1 MSTQLTTLYRFTL
14 ASCEALVADI
24 PQEQLEHQPAPGVNP
39 PAWILGHLAICTDLA
54 LTLMG
59 QPKRLPQEWH
69 AEFGPRSKPLSEH
82 HPYPDREEL
91 LIALREGHEA
101 VAAALLQVTPEQ
113 LEAPNPLQMP
123 FLQRTLPT
131 VGDLLAHL
139 VSTHEAAHLG
149 HLSNWRRQMGK
160 PPLF

>member
-1 MSTQLTTLYRFTL
+1 MSVQLTTLYRFTL
-14 ASCEALVADI
+14 NYCEALMADI
-24 PQEQLEHQPAPGVNP
+24 PQDQMEQQPSPGVNP
-39 PAWILGHLAICTDLA
+39 PAWILGHLAICTDSA

-59 QPKRLPQEWH
+59 QPKRLPEEWH
-69 AEFGPRSKPLSEH
+69 AEFGPRTKPLSENH
-82 HPYPDREEL
+82 AYPDREEL

-101 VAAALLQVTPEQ
+101 VSAALLQMTPEQ
-113 LEAPNPLQMP
+113 LTAPNPLPMK
-123 FLQRTLPT
+123 FLRQSLPT